1 MYMNTHMYEAHAH
14 RHAHFTLLH
23 LPSSITTLF
32 LSPSTT
38 VLVDSFSSVTVD
50 FAVLFVMP
58 VMGRMSDQDTSVRLA
73 ASMCFAQLIPLAAL
87 QVILSHTP
95 LWASARGH
103 AWGAGDS
110 SHGLRHTYLASCT
123 VEFVTGGCIVRTYI
137 VWLYYNCKQC
147 VKACA

>member
-1 MYMNTHMYEAHAH
+1 MYINTHMYEAHAH
-14 RHAHFTLLH
+14 RHTHITLLR

-32 LSPSTT
+32 LSPSST

-87 QVILSHTP
+87 QVILLHTP
-95 LWASARGH
+95 LWASAGGH
-103 AWGAGDS
+103 AWGGDS
-110 SHGLRHTYLASCT
+110 SHGLQH
-123 VEFVTGGCIVRTYI
+123 
-137 VWLYYNCKQC
+137 VWHAVL
-147 VKACA
+147 

>member
-1 MYMNTHMYEAHAH
+1 MHINTQMYEAHAH

-23 LPSSITTLF
+23 LHSSITTLF

-95 LWASARGH
+95 LWASAGVMPGVLGTLLMACDIRIWH
-103 AWGAGDS
+103 AVLYNLLLEAV
-110 SHGLRHTYLASCT
+110 LYVHT
-123 VEFVTGGCIVRTYI
+123 
-137 VWLYYNCKQC
+137 
-147 VKACA
+147 